1 MKINPLTDYY
11 KSVFSVL
18 LRGII
23 NNPSVS
29 TQSSYGDVTK
39 DFFVYCK
46 QESVQGE
53 HRDQIGDSLRQMVAH
68 KMYFK
73 A

>member
-23 NNPSVS
+23 NNPSMS
-29 TQSSYGDVTK
+29 TQFS
-39 DFFVYCK
+39 FNFVKLFTIVYIIIR
-46 QESVQGE
+46 QGTPLGLAIE
-53 HRDQIGDSLRQMVAH
+53 MN
-68 KMYFK
+68 
-73 A
+73 